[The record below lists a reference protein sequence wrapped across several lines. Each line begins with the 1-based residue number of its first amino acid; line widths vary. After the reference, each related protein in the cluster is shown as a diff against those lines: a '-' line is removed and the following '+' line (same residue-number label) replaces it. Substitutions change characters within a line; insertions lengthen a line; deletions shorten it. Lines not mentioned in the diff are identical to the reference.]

1 MLFADN
7 CVKPENKLN
16 ATGNRNC
23 GTKVTIK
30 KQEVSVTIHILIY
43 RQDGGSLPVTRQQ
56 TLFWRYF
63 FQLP

>member
-16 ATGNRNC
+16 AKGNRNC

-30 KQEVSVTIHILIY
+30 KQEVSVT
-43 RQDGGSLPVTRQQ
+43 
-56 TLFWRYF
+56 
-63 FQLP
+63 